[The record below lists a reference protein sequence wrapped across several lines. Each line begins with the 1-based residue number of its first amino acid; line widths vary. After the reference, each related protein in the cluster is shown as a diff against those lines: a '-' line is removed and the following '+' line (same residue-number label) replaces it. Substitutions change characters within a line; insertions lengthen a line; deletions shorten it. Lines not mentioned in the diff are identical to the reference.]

1 MYLEYYHLGQKPFQI
16 NTDPAFLWFG
26 EKHKEALATL
36 KYGLLENKSFLLL
49 TGDVGVGKTTT
60 VNALLKALDK
70 DCLVAVIN
78 DPKLD
83 KLDFFMHI
91 AHGFGL
97 AEDFTTKGRF
107 LIAFWKFLLEQ
118 HYRGKRLLLIVDE
131 CQLLSHELL
140 EEIRLLSNLENNG
153 TKLINIFFVGQLEF
167 NAILLLPEN
176 KAIRQRMTVNYNI
189 PPLSRDETEKYIE
202 YRMSVA
208 GANRKIFDKS
218 AIREIYQFTN
228 GYPRVINVIC
238 DRALLTGFISSSQ
251 QINKKI
257 IQECITE
264 LDISLATEANLPSRK
279 EEKPADNSRTR
290 PYWPWRYLTYAMTG
304 LVLIILLYSVSGS
317 SWLSLPPFMSKL
329 QSIMPG
335 IISQQQAIDVMP
347 DIAQA
352 VIMPASAGP
361 DAAVVPVSQP
371 AILPESPPAI
381 LPEPSPAILPESPP
395 AQVQPEAP
403 PPINHLVTE
412 DPSADNALSAPNEY
426 DESQDPKQPL
436 EILVI
441 SFEHDSLDVSPSS
454 FTELEKL
461 AEAVLDRDTASILIR
476 GYTDASGH
484 PQYNKKLAGFR
495 ATSVKNILAGKGVPL
510 EKIDIAS
517 YADADT
523 QDQRTRR
530 VEVEVLD

>member
-60 VNALLKALDK
+60 INALLKALDK

-91 AHGFGL
+91 AYGFGL
-97 AEDFTTKGRF
+97 TEDFTTKGRF

-167 NAILLLPEN
+167 NDILLLPEN

-238 DRALLTGFISSSQ
+238 DRALLTGFISSSK

-279 EEKPADNSRTR
+279 NEKPADNSRTR
-290 PYWPWRYLTYAMTG
+290 SFWSWRYLTYAMTG
-304 LVLIILLYSVSGS
+304 IALIMLLYSFS
-317 SWLSLPPFMSKL
+317 SSSLLTLPPFMSKL

-335 IISQQQAIDVMP
+335 ISSRPQAVLTNVMP
-347 DIAQA
+347 DVAQA
-352 VIMPASAGP
+352 VIRPASAGP
-361 DAAVVPVSQP
+361 DVAVVPV
-371 AILPESPPAI
+371 IPPVI
-381 LPEPSPAILPESPP
+381 RPEPSPPVL
-395 AQVQPEAP
+395 VRPEAP
-403 PPINHLVTE
+403 PAINPLVTE
-412 DPSADNALSAPNEY
+412 DPSADDTPPASDIY
-426 DESQDPKQPL
+426 DESQNHDQPL

-454 FTELEKL
+454 FAELENL
-461 AEAVLDRDTASILIR
+461 AEAVLHRETASILIR

-510 EKIDIAS
+510 EKINIAS
-517 YADADT
+517 YDAANT
-523 QDQRTRR
+523 QDQSRR
-530 VEVEVLD
+530 VEVEVLEE